1 MPMGVASSPAATPY
15 STARLAASAM
25 RGARAAASPAS
36 SAATADRLTDSAMGV
51 MITMTTRSLTSAD
64 VTAAAIRNTSIRLPL
79 DRTAPGMRSNARATR
94 VARPCL
100 CMACPKSIEPIR
112 KGRIGWPYR
121 PATSAKGIALPT
133 GSSTN
138 GRKLATAHG
147 TGTVAHQA
155 RIHA

>member
-1 MPMGVASSPAATPY
+1 MRDACAADSPSS
-15 STARLAASAM
+15 STT
-25 RGARAAASPAS
+25 
-36 SAATADRLTDSAMGV
+36 TADRVIDSAMGV

-64 VTAAAIRNTSIRLPL
+64 VTAAATRNVSIRLPL
-79 DRTAPGMRSNARATR
+79 DRAAPGMLSRARATL

-100 CMACPKSIEPIR
+100 RMACPKSIEPIR
-112 KGRIGWPYR
+112 KGRIVWPYR
-121 PATSAKGIALPT
+121 PATSVNGIARPA

-138 GRKLATAHG
+138 GRKLVTAHG

>member
-1 MPMGVASSPAATPY
+1 M
-15 STARLAASAM
+15 
-25 RGARAAASPAS
+25 
-36 SAATADRLTDSAMGV
+36 ATADRATDSAMGV
-51 MITMTTRSLTSAD
+51 IITMTTRSLTTAD
-64 VTAAAIRNTSIRLPL
+64 VTAAAIRKTSIRLPL
-79 DRTAPGMRSNARATR
+79 DRTAPGTLSSARATL

-100 CMACPKSIEPIR
+100 RKACPKSIEPIR

-133 GSSTN
+133 GRSTN
-138 GRKLATAHG
+138 GRKLVTAHG